1 MALVE
6 DLLPIRAGSRGFVCH
21 DGSVIGWSLSA
32 AQHNDY
38 HFEHG
43 TNDHHFATRWRQWV
57 EDGYLDFEER
67 PIRPEWVEAV
77 EAWIEDHANDSLY
90 MP

>member
-1 MALVE
+1 ME
-6 DLLPIRAGSRGFVCH
+6 DDLPPISFGSRGFVRH
-21 DGSVIGWSLSA
+21 DGSVIGWSILD

-38 HFEHG
+38 HAVHG
-43 TNDHHFATRWRQWV
+43 TNDHDFATRWRQWHK
-57 EDGYLDFEER
+57 DGYLDFEER

-77 EAWIEDHANDSLY
+77 EAWIEDHANDSLH